1 MPASDITIDLDR
13 SSTPFP
19 RSRRSERAHEE
30 VEDFNRRNSSPRR
43 FTSSP
48 TRSRRLSPSPT
59 RYRSTAPFTG
69 STRAHS
75 PPRYRSPARITSSP
89 RPRRISPSPPRYR
102 SPTRLPSST
111 TRRAPSPSPYF
122 RETRITE
129 ARRTTTY
136 HPTSPVSRYT
146 ETRTT
151 YRTPSFSSGPRPE
164 LSRPRTPPRGSI
176 GSPSRRITSP
186 RLVDI
191 RSSET
196 YSSSRRYDSYPS
208 TTRSPARSGTL
219 SPRST
224 DRNFFTRRY

>member
-19 RSRRSERAHEE
+19 RSRRSERAHEQ

-43 FTSSP
+43 FTSTP

-59 RYRSTAPFTG
+59 RYRSAATIA
-69 STRAHS
+69 RS
-75 PPRYRSPARITSSP
+75 PPRYRSPTRITSAP
-89 RPRRISPSPPRYR
+89 RPRRISPSPLRHR
-102 SPTRLPSST
+102 SPIRLPSST
-111 TRRAPSPSPYF
+111 SRRAPFPSPYF
-122 RETRITE
+122 KETRITE

-151 YRTPSFSSGPRPE
+151 YRTPI
-164 LSRPRTPPRGSI
+164 SRPRTPPRGSI

-191 RSSET
+191 RSSSEI

-208 TTRSPARSGTL
+208 TTRSPG
-219 SPRST
+219 RST
-224 DRNFFTRRY
+224 DRSLFTRRY